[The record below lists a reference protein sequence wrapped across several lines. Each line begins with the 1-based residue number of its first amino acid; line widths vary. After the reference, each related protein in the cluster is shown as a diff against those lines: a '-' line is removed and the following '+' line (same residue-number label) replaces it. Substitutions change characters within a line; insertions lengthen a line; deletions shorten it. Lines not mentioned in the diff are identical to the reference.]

1 MKRKTLHDEIN
12 KDTETLDKLYLE
24 WSQFTEARTSREI
37 LWSKL
42 YNELLLAVGNKYP
55 GEERHET
62 ALRYIREAE
71 SRTDESCKQS

>member
-1 MKRKTLHDEIN
+1 MLL

-24 WSQFTEARTSREI
+24 WSQFTEARTFREVF
-37 LWSKL
+37 LSQK
-42 YNELLLAVGNKYP
+42 YNELIHAVGNKYP

-71 SRTDESCKQS
+71 ARSSSDTGSVQS